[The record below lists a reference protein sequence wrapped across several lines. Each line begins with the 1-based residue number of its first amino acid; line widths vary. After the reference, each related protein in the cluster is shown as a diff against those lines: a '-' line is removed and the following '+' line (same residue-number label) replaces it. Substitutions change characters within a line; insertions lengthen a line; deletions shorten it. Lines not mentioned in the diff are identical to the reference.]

1 MIVMIINYMVLI
13 YIELLRIKGHG
24 VVYSKTQ
31 SSTCILLNG
40 VKLNIH
46 W

>member
-31 SSTCILLNG
+31 LHVYC
-40 VKLNIH
+40 
-46 W
+46 WMA